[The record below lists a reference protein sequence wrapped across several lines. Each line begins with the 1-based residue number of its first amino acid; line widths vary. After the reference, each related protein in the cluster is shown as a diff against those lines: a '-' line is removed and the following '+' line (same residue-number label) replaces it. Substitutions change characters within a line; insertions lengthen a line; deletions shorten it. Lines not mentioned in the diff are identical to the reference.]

1 MSEAKV
7 IPMPVRE
14 PEAAD
19 EVPSIDTLLSDDQQ
33 LEALSDE
40 SIKRRSDTDR
50 RKIAC
55 YYLFFRN
62 FRLSSADPEH
72 KSVACIA
79 KRVGISERQLG
90 RWQKEP
96 SWPSLVDDV
105 LSACYAGDLGREEVK
120 LLKGLWALHDDEKSS
135 RSVRLSALKE
145 ISRILG
151 SSNTADKRTAH
162 KRATHK
168 QKADPGEAQQRREEL
183 LGKIGKQIAL
193 ATEEA
198 GDPDASPNP
207 SEPEKPTPSEP
218 PIAEADAPD
227 ASPGPPEP
235 EKPTPLEPPGSMYAK
250 ANP

>member
-14 PEAAD
+14 PKAAD
-19 EVPSIDTLLSDDQQ
+19 KVPSIDTLLSDDQQ
-33 LEALSDE
+33 LDALSDE
-40 SIKRRSDTDR
+40 SIQRRSDTDR
-50 RKIAC
+50 RKIAF
-55 YYLFFRN
+55 YYLFRN
-62 FRLSSADPEH
+62 LRLSSADPKH
-72 KSVACIA
+72 KSVAWIA

-90 RWQKEP
+90 RWQKER

-168 QKADPGEAQQRREEL
+168 QKADPGEASQRREEL

-198 GDPDASPNP
+198 GDPDASPGPSEPEKLIASVETDVATDGPDASPSP
-207 SEPEKPTPSEP
+207 SEPEKPTPV
-218 PIAEADAPD
+218 
-227 ASPGPPEP
+227 
-235 EKPTPLEPPGSMYAK
+235 EPPGSIYEE